1 MNQTEIDELRR
12 LHDAATP
19 APWNGTWNILTDDGD
34 PIARTD
40 VSLASDPAIA
50 DNDGPLIVAAR
61 NALPRLLAALEEARA
76 ERDEANGLVE
86 RMEHDN
92 RVIARELDC
101 SWGGSANPEHEC
113 KEDNPCLMRKHQ
125 DAEERLEATATFLE
139 RATTRRCYLA
149 KQAAEA
155 ERDALKGAAHTAFV
169 MGADWARY
177 QLTQCTSFPSERD
190 EASAEAEKRFPYVP
204 RAYEV
209 LNKELAT
216 ERDALKAKLDQ
227 TRDWYADRWARLRA
241 FLAKGSAMEK
251 GACDIMANGHLL
263 ADQDRKSAVALATE
277 RAEAAEA
284 KLAAL
289 VESCEMALDIDS
301 EDISVGAFHDKWR
314 GAPGYGN
321 GDGSREILS
330 KALAAAKVQP

>member
-1 MNQTEIDELRR
+1 MNQTEIDELRER
-12 LHDAATP
+12 IDAAISTVCNGMAAMSIP
-19 APWNGTWNILTDDGD
+19 AD
-34 PIARTD
+34 PRD
-40 VSLASDPAIA
+40 VDLVLADCAKA
-50 DNDGPLIVAAR
+50 
-61 NALPRLLAALEEARA
+61 LAALEEARA
-76 ERDEANGLVE
+76 ERYTLKEKLAAMDLLLNNAE
-86 RMEHDN
+86 RVVRDG
-92 RVIARELDC
+92 IADRD
-101 SWGGSANPEHEC
+101 
-113 KEDNPCLMRKHQ
+113 
-125 DAEERLEATATFLE
+125 
-139 RATTRRCYLA
+139 
-149 KQAAEA
+149 AAETQA
-155 ERDALKGAAHTAFV
+155 WDALGRPDGTHDTSNVQRLCEAH
-169 MGADWARY
+169 G
-177 QLTQCTSFPSERD
+177 
-190 EASAEAEKRFPYVP
+190 
-204 RAYEV
+204 
-209 LNKELAT
+209 
-216 ERDALKAKLDQ
+216 ALKAKLDQ

-330 KALAAAKVQP
+330 KALAAAKEQP